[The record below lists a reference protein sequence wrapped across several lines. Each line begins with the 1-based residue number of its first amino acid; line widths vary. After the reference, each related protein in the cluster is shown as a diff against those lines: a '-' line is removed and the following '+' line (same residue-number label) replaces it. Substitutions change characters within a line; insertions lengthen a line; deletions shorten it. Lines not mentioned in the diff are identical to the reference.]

1 MKPSVIL
8 YESLP
13 DDLLSRLTEHY
24 QVTEVNGL
32 DADTVAAHAETF
44 KQAVGLLG
52 SGGKVDQ
59 ALLDKMP
66 ALKACSTISVGY
78 DLFDVEALNQRNIAL
93 MHTPTVLTDTVA
105 DTVLA
110 LMLASA
116 RRVTELD
123 SWVKAGHWTQNITP
137 EQFSIDVHHK
147 TLGILGMGRIGK
159 AVAQRAHFGFDMNIL
174 YTARS
179 AHTDAEERYSATRC
193 ELDQLL
199 KKSDFV
205 CVILPMT
212 EQTRHMIGPEQLAMM
227 KSSAVLINAGRGPV
241 VDEQALTQALKE
253 KTIYAAGLDVFEQEP
268 VPTDAELLTLP
279 NVVTLPHIGSATHET
294 RYAMK
299 KDGLNNLLAALSGHT
314 DKNCVNPDALKKA

>member
-8 YESLP
+8 YEPLP

-24 QVTEVNGL
+24 QVTEVDGL
-32 DADTVAAHAETF
+32 DADTVAAHADAF

-66 ALKACSTISVGY
+66 ALNVCSTISVGY
-78 DLFDVEALNQRNIAL
+78 DLFDVNALNARNITL

-123 SWVKAGHWTQNITP
+123 RWVKEGHWTENITP
-137 EQFSIDVHHK
+137 AQFSIDVHHK
-147 TLGILGMGRIGK
+147 TLGIIGMGRIGK
-159 AVAQRAHFGFDMNIL
+159 AVAQRAHFGFDMDIL

-179 AHTDAEERYSATRC
+179 VHSDAEARFSATRC
-193 ELDQLL
+193 ELNELL
-199 KKSDFV
+199 QKSDFV
-205 CVILPMT
+205 CVILPIT
-212 EQTRHMIGPEQLAMM
+212 EQTRHMIGAEQLAMM
-227 KSSAVLINAGRGPV
+227 KSSAILINAGRGPV
-241 VDEQALTQALKE
+241 VDEQALTRALKE
-253 KTIYAAGLDVFEQEP
+253 KTLYAAGLDVFEQEP
-268 VPTDAELLTLP
+268 IPAEAELLTLP
-279 NVVTLPHIGSATHET
+279 NVVTLPHVGSATHET

-299 KDGLNNLLAALSGHT
+299 KDGVENLLAALSGSAE
-314 DKNCVNPDALKKA
+314 KNCVNPQTLKNR